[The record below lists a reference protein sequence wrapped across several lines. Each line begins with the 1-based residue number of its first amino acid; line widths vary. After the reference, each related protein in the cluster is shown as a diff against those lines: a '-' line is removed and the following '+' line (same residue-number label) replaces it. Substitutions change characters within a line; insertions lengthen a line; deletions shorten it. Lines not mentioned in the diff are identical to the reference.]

1 MPGNPSTGLIWASIG
16 TLILAISVFQLANG
30 FLGTLVSLRVQ
41 TEGFAPE
48 IVGLVLAGYFIG
60 YTVGAMRAPA
70 VIRRIGHIRAFAAF
84 AGGAAACVVGMPLL
98 IGPWFWTAARMVI
111 GFCCAGLFITVES
124 WLNAKAEPANRG
136 RVFALYMVAFYAAM
150 ACGQLL
156 LGEIDLASVGAFN
169 LITCLFAVALVMVA
183 ATRAGAPQLGERP
196 RLPYGQLSR
205 AAPVAVAGT
214 AMFGMVSGIFYT
226 LAPVWAQ
233 AHGATVDEI
242 GRFMFAAILGGL
254 CFQPLIGRL
263 SDALDRRY
271 VVAVV
276 ALGLALALVGINL
289 LEADSWPWYV
299 ADFCMGG
306 FLFTLYPVC
315 VAHAVDRMDPGLV
328 VEIGGRLIL
337 ISGIASSLGPIIGNQ
352 AVLAFGTGGFIYV
365 IAALSAL
372 LTAIIV
378 IRCTRVPAVP
388 RHKQQFAILS
398 DQVPMPANARPA
410 TRVPAAER

>member
-1 MPGNPSTGLIWASIG
+1 MQSNPSTGLVWASIG
-16 TLILAISVFQLANG
+16 TLILAIAVFQLANG
-30 FLGTLVSLRVQ
+30 FLGTLISLRVQ

-60 YTVGAMRAPA
+60 YTLGALRAPPI
-70 VIRRIGHIRAFAAF
+70 IRRIGHIRAFAVF
-84 AGGAAACVVGMPLL
+84 AGGAGACVVVMPLV
-98 IGPWFWTAARMVI
+98 IGPWFWTAARMII

-124 WLNAKAEPANRG
+124 WLNAKAEPGNRG

-169 LITCLFAVALVMVA
+169 LITCLFAIALVMVA
-183 ATRAGAPQLGERP
+183 ATRAGAPQLSESP
-196 RLPYGQLSR
+196 RLPYGQLGR
-205 AAPVAVAGT
+205 AAPVAVAGA

-233 AHGATVDEI
+233 ANGATADEI
-242 GRFMFAAILGGL
+242 GQFMFAAILGGL

-263 SDALDRRY
+263 SDAFDRRY
-271 VVAVV
+271 VVAAV
-276 ALGLALALVGINL
+276 ALALVGVNL
-289 LEADSWPWYV
+289 LETGSWPWYV

-306 FLFTLYPVC
+306 FLFTLYPVS
-315 VAHAVDRMDPGLV
+315 VAHAVDRMAPDLV

-352 AVLAFGTGGFIYV
+352 AVLAFGTVGFIYV

-372 LTAIIV
+372 LTMIIV
-378 IRCTRVPAVP
+378 VRCALVPAP
-388 RHKQQFAILS
+388 ARHKQRFAILS
-398 DQVPMPANARPA
+398 DQVPMPADAGSTDP
-410 TRVPAAER
+410 PS